1 MIVNF
6 KVAEEMRDDV
16 INMSRAQDKEKIRV
30 LDRKDRFVKRETL
43 TLSFHTPLSYILD
56 ESP

>member
-43 TLSFHTPLSYILD
+43 TLSFHTTLSYFG
-56 ESP
+56 